1 MLALLIVILGAL
13 FVGITYILVEH
24 KEEIWDEIINKK

>member
-1 MLALLIVILGAL
+1 MIAILIVILGAI

-24 KEEIWDEIINKK
+24 KEELWDEILNKR